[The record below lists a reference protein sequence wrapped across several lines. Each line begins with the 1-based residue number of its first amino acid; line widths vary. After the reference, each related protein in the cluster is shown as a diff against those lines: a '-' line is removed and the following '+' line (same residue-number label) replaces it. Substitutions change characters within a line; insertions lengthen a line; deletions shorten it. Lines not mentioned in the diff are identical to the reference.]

1 MLNTLGVLLIFTVQE
16 SHGNVSIKR
25 FLNDLIGSLVTLK

>member
-16 SHGNVSIKR
+16 SRGNVSIKP